1 MSLKWDERTSGD
13 LPQHADAPEPRED
26 NDDDYEYDA
35 ETLAVINEVTAM
47 FTSEEVETG
56 IINRELPAEG
66 AIAYASFQEFW
77 DDVLVDFLED
87 SIGEAL
93 RTMRE
98 RHEFS
103 LSDAAEAQ
111 GISRAR
117 AHQIEQPSA
126 NLRLDTILRAA
137 SAYGYHVQVVFTPKD
152 GNGQAVV
159 AKPAWVDTPD
169 AESGT

>member
-1 MSLKWDERTSGD
+1 MTDSRTGQVDSER
-13 LPQHADAPEPRED
+13 
-26 NDDDYEYDA
+26 
-35 ETLAVINEVTAM
+35 ET
-47 FTSEEVETG
+47 EVEMTAG
-56 IINRELPAEG
+56 LRELLAHFTPEEIETG
-66 AIAYASFQEFW
+66 AVRFDIPPDSYMVIEDIQQLQDALMTAG
-77 DDVLVDFLED
+77 LED

-126 NLRLDTILRAA
+126 NLQLDTILRAA

-152 GNGQAVV
+152 GSGQAVV

-169 AESGT
+169 ADSGT